1 MKTAPEQPDP
11 QGATSRD
18 PSLMLAPRDAAA
30 ADALAESGFDPARTP
45 AEHRERA
52 GRIARLLELLGR
64 GGPVADPALAD
75 VTLARV
81 VRARIGGPAAQANT
95 GREPV
100 PPQLSL
106 KDDEALEAWVM
117 YAHDADRVPS
127 SLRPRARMHGALA
140 DLVTRAPLVE
150 AAGSPLADR
159 ALARVQAEI
168 DRQRDAMSIQGAIR
182 GRGRGVR
189 LADLMSVAA
198 VLLIGSAVIWPVLG
212 AVREESRRT
221 ICRANLGTT
230 AAAMASYAGSY
241 RDALPMASA
250 SLGGG
255 QWWDVGSRDGHANSA
270 NLYTLVRD
278 GFITL
283 ANLACPGN
291 PQAMRGECD
300 RSARDWQRLEE
311 VSYSMQLVYGPQL
324 RTWNAATPQPVLAD
338 RSPVVLQAIRNQPI
352 DPLANAPNHQCRG
365 QCILYTDGSV
375 RWHVTPILGNGDNI
389 WLPRAFENRLEEIG
403 RQLPPGSL
411 SGRELPDGADDTV
424 LGP

>member
-11 QGATSRD
+11 QGAHD
-18 PSLMLAPRDAAA
+18 PSLLLAPSDAAA
-30 ADALAESGFDPARTP
+30 ADALAEVGFDPARTP

-64 GGPVADPALAD
+64 GGPVADAALAD
-75 VTLARV
+75 VTLARIV
-81 VRARIGGPAAQANT
+81 RIGEPVQANAVRAPA
-95 GREPV
+95 

-117 YAHDADRVPS
+117 YAHDVDRVPS
-127 SLRPRARMHGALA
+127 TLRPRARRHGALA
-140 DLVTRAPLVE
+140 DLVTKAPLAE
-150 AAGSPLADR
+150 AAGAPLADR

-182 GRGRGVR
+182 RRGRGLR

-198 VLLIGSAVIWPVLG
+198 VLLIGAAVIWPVLG
-212 AVREESRRT
+212 AMREEGRRA

-241 RDALPMASA
+241 RDSLPMTNA

-270 NLYTLVRD
+270 NLFTLVRD
-278 GFITL
+278 GFTSL
-283 ANLACPGN
+283 ASLACPGN
-291 PQAMRGECD
+291 PQAPRGECD

-338 RSPVVLQAIRNQPI
+338 RSPVVLQAIRNQPV
-352 DPLANAPNHQCRG
+352 DPLASTPNHQCRG
-365 QCILYTDGSV
+365 QCILFTDGSV